1 VITLAHV
8 TPTSAP
14 ILTLEAPVLIQSA
27 ANLRE
32 HHHTRG
38 KRVAREREAV
48 TLALWAH
55 GGRTGGPVLL
65 SAHGRLLV
73 SFTRLATRL
82 LDDDNLIGGVK
93 ASRDAVAAWL
103 GVDDR
108 DPRVTWGYDQRTHKR
123 YATTPGLLVEVR
135 PL

>member
-1 VITLAHV
+1 MITLAHC
-8 TPTSAP
+8 TPTTTP
-14 ILTLEAPVLIQSA
+14 ILALEAPVLIQSA

-32 HHHTRG
+32 HHHAKA

-48 TLALWAH
+48 TAALWAH
-55 GGRTGGPVLL
+55 AGRTGGPVLL

-82 LDDDNLIGGVK
+82 LDDDNLVGGCK
-93 ASRDAVAAWL
+93 ASRDSVAAWL

-123 YATTPGLLVEVR
+123 YSLTPGLLIEVR
-135 PL
+135 P

>member
-1 VITLAHV
+1 MITLAHV
-8 TPTSAP
+8 TPTTAP
-14 ILTLEAPVLIQSA
+14 ILALEAPVLIQSA

-32 HHHTRG
+32 HHHAKA

-48 TLALWAH
+48 TVALWAH
-55 GGRTGGPVLL
+55 AGRTGGPVLL
-65 SAHGRLLV
+65 ASHWRLLV
-73 SFTRLATRL
+73 SFTRMATRL
-82 LDDDNLIGGVK
+82 LDDDNLVGGCK

-123 YATTPGLLVEVR
+123 YAQTPGLLIEVR
-135 PL
+135 P